1 MAIRAGSIANR
12 FTVVLM
18 SSPQYVSKTILY
30 KYLKNERNMQKLS
43 PQSRIV
49 TVEEGSEGQ
58 RLDNFLFSRLKG
70 VPKSHVYRILRTGQV
85 RVNGRRIKPD
95 YRVEPGDAIRL
106 PPVRQGEERAPEA
119 PGSRLQALIREA
131 VLYEDDSLLIL
142 NKPPGIAVHAGSG
155 LDHGVIEILRALRP
169 QQPFI
174 ELAHRLDRETS
185 GCLLI
190 AKTRPMLKALHDLL
204 RQGGIGKHYL
214 ALVKGRWRGG
224 ARGVT
229 AALEKQS
236 PRTGQRKVQVSDAG
250 KAAATQFAPRQ
261 IYRDVSLLEVTLDTG
276 RTHQIRVHAAHI
288 EHPLA
293 GDDKYGDWEFNR
305 RMKAQ
310 GLKRLFLHAHRLA
323 FTLPGGRKIALTAP
337 LPDDLQQILDRLEM
351 V

>member
-1 MAIRAGSIANR
+1 
-12 FTVVLM
+12 
-18 SSPQYVSKTILY
+18 
-30 KYLKNERNMQKLS
+30 MQKQS

-49 TVEEGSEGQ
+49 TVEEGSQGQ

-95 YRVEPGDAIRL
+95 YRVEPGDEIRL
-106 PPVRQGEERAPEA
+106 PPLRQGGQGEERAAEA
-119 PGSRLQALIREA
+119 PGNRLQALIREA
-131 VLYEDDSLLIL
+131 VLYEDDTLLIL

-155 LDHGVIEILRALRP
+155 LAHGVIEILRALRP

-204 RQGGIGKHYL
+204 RQGGISKHYL

-224 ARGVT
+224 ARSVT
-229 AALEKQS
+229 AALEKHT
-236 PRTGQRKVQVSDAG
+236 PRSGQRMMQVSHEG
-250 KAAATQFAPRQ
+250 KAAETQFAPSQ
-261 IYRDVSLLEVTLDTG
+261 IYRDASLMEVTLGTG

-323 FTLPGGRKIALTAP
+323 FTLPGGRKLALSAP
-337 LPDDLQQILDRLEM
+337 LPGDLQQVLDRLET
-351 V
+351 